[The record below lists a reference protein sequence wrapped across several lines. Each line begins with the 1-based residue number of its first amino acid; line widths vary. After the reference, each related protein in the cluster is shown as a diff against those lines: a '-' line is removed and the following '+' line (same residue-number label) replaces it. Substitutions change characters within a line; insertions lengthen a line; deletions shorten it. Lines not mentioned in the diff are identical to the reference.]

1 MFSRLNIA
9 ASSVGWLC
17 VSCASEP
24 LEETHNYYFISN
36 SSKTV
41 ILPSPSFY
49 FEFVDGA
56 LYTVDSTCIHGNTA
70 VLRVL
75 ML

>member
-1 MFSRLNIA
+1 VYHPAEREN
-9 ASSVGWLC
+9 
-17 VSCASEP
+17 
-24 LEETHNYYFISN
+24 N
-36 SSKTV
+36 
-41 ILPSPSFY
+41 SFY

-56 LYTVDSTCIHGNTA
+56 LYTVDSTYIDENTA